1 MLIINKDMNIKQRI
15 QQMDD
20 SKREKLGEVVRF
32 GIVGVAATILQYVIY
47 LVMIPSLAWGLPP
60 VRRQRPC
67 TGHHSQ
73 HHCLYRQFRVQLH
86 CQHTLHLPCQGQCQA
101 RSRLYVLSHH
111 QLHPA
116 DGLSES
122 LRGHG
127 TDQAD
132 SHVAHTLCL
141 HSRQLPLSKILP
153 EEVKNEDLSSPN
165 KQENQKQTS

>member
-1 MLIINKDMNIKQRI
+1 MNIKQRI

-47 LVMIPSLAWGLPP
+47 LVMIPSLAWGLPLLGGNDH
-60 VRRQRPC
+60 VLATTANTIAYIASFVFNFIASTRY
-67 TGHHSQ
+67 T
-73 HHCLYRQFRVQLH
+73 FRVKANAKR
-86 CQHTLHLPCQGQCQA
+86 GA
-101 RSRLYVLSHH
+101 GYVLSHH

-153 EEVKNEDLSSPN
+153 EEVKDEDLSSPN